1 MRAIVRRRAAFTL
14 VELVVVIMI
23 IGILAAIAAPK
34 VFSTTKTATDNS
46 VRANLRVVRD
56 AIDTYAAQNGGTL
69 PGADGT
75 QATFY
80 ANLQQY
86 LRNNTAFP
94 SSPVGAKNNQVR
106 MQTTG
111 QPLAAD
117 ASPTT
122 GWAYDNVTGQFIA
135 NSTAICSDGV
145 TAYSSF

>member
-1 MRAIVRRRAAFTL
+1 MRTRGRHRAAFTL

-46 VRANLRVVRD
+46 VRGNLRVIRD
-56 AIDTYAAQNGGTL
+56 AIDTYAAANGGAL
-69 PGADGT
+69 PGADGS

-80 ANLQQY
+80 TNMQQY

-94 SSPVGAKNNQVR
+94 SCPVGAKNNQIR
-106 MQTTG
+106 IQTSG
-111 QPLAAD
+111 NPLTAD
-117 ASPTT
+117 ASPTQ
-122 GWAYDNVTGQFIA
+122 GWAYDNVSGQFIC